1 MYPCVAVSP
10 KAFVDQLAYSYISY
24 GHLFYVTGVV
34 PDRLKPQELDVR
46 MIKKFGLNIT
56 RDERARRRAAG
67 EGSIHFIRHERFW
80 VLISTAAPA
89 GNMFFEENTEPKTGH
104 AQWKDVRKQAISF
117 RGYAIRAPGGS
128 VRITVN
134 RHEFSRVKG
143 ALVELAKY
151 VPADRLKK
159 ILEREFLYEQ
169 YPGVQAQL
177 YRLVGLVNHRL
188 KRSRLGQI
196 PFSEVKRR
204 RRVACGPRVVCS
216 SEEGRGD
223 AWKDKERRAA

>member
-1 MYPCVAVSP
+1 MYPCVAVSS
-10 KAFVDQLAYSYISY
+10 KALIDQLAYSYINY
-24 GHLFYVTGVV
+24 GHRFYVTGVV
-34 PDRLKPQELDVR
+34 PDRLEPQEFDLR
-46 MIKKFGLNIT
+46 IIEKFRLNIT
-56 RDERARRRAAG
+56 RSERARRRAVG

-89 GNMFFEENTEPKTGH
+89 GNMFFEENTEPKTGY
-104 AQWKDVRKQAISF
+104 AQWKDVRKASITF
-117 RGYAIRAPGGS
+117 CGYAIRAPGGV

-159 ILEREFLYEQ
+159 ILEREFPYEQ
-169 YPGVQAQL
+169 YPGVQEQL

-196 PFSEVKRR
+196 SFSEVKRR

-216 SEEGRGD
+216 SED
-223 AWKDKERRAA
+223 AWKDKQRRAA